1 MCTIKYVF
9 FLSFVRSLFFDV
21 NKKNLFVKCAFFSIF
36 FSSPM
41 LILGKNIDQSDSSVS
56 EEEEEELEGEETEE
70 LDRVIEQPSKSLP
83 KSVDKNIEESYPIY
97 HDYMS
102 SIEESELESRFK
114 KFLEKHQG
122 SSSSAATASASAT
135 TPPIE
140 ESSSSS
146 KKALKKKRSVSSSSS
161 SSATS
166 SSSVSS
172 EEQEAEDSDHVKM
185 DAKESGSKKK
195 HRRRSSKKTSSSRK
209 SKSPSSKKRRAVN
222 AAHKRALVQA
232 NKSLGA
238 LQKRLSKAL
247 EK

>member
-1 MCTIKYVF
+1 MCF
-9 FLSFVRSLFFDV
+9 FYLS
-21 NKKNLFVKCAFFSIF
+21 F

-56 EEEEEELEGEETEE
+56 EEEEELEGDETEE

-135 TPPIE
+135 TPPTE

-161 SSATS
+161 SSASS

>member
-1 MCTIKYVF
+1 
-9 FLSFVRSLFFDV
+9 
-21 NKKNLFVKCAFFSIF
+21 
-36 FSSPM
+36 M

-135 TPPIE
+135 TPPTE

-146 KKALKKKRSVSSSSS
+146 KKALKKNVRFRLPLRLRHPALV
-161 SSATS
+161 
-166 SSSVSS
+166 
-172 EEQEAEDSDHVKM
+172 
-185 DAKESGSKKK
+185 
-195 HRRRSSKKTSSSRK
+195 RFLRK
-209 SKSPSSKKRRAVN
+209 SK
-222 AAHKRALVQA
+222 
-232 NKSLGA
+232 
-238 LQKRLSKAL
+238 RLKIPTM
-247 EK
+247 